1 MVKRIIRII
10 IGIVLTLALLSISRM
25 LSTRN
30 PKDLVFSHGK
40 LEIRH
45 TTVTE
50 QIGWGKPVVELY
62 LNRYSDFKCKV
73 ILKSSES
80 SVLRVSLMRH
90 EGFGRFSF
98 KIPNLDRGKR
108 FEYAFEVTTA
118 LEDKI
123 RVPSDPEH
131 FFLIK
136 YKGEV
141 SRIVL
146 ILHIVFMFGAF
157 YYMIQS
163 LFSAIGILTGRAG
176 KSEAV
181 RMTRWVLICS
191 FIGGWP
197 LGIIL
202 NYQAFGIIYEGF
214 PFGYDVTDNK
224 TQFMFLFWLLSALLV
239 RGSLFSSDES
249 RDRLGSRGF
258 AVAVIISFVVS
269 LVLFLIPHSI

>member
-10 IGIVLTLALLSISRM
+10 IGVVLMLVLLTISRKM
-25 LSTRN
+25 STRN
-30 PKDLVFSHGK
+30 PEDIVVSHGK

-45 TTVTE
+45 KTVTE
-50 QIGWGKPVVELY
+50 QIGWEKPIVELQ
-62 LNRYSDFKCKV
+62 LNRFEDCNCRI
-73 ILKSSES
+73 ILRSSES
-80 SVLRVSLMRH
+80 SVLRRSFMH
-90 EGFGRFSF
+90 YEGFGRFSF
-98 KIPNLDRGKR
+98 KVPNLDKGKR

-118 LEDKI
+118 TKEKI
-123 RVPSDPEH
+123 RVPSDPER

-136 YKGEV
+136 YKGKV
-141 SRIVL
+141 SRVVIY
-146 ILHIVFMFGAF
+146 LHIIFMFGAF

-163 LFSAIGILTGRAG
+163 LFSAIGILTGRAS
-176 KSEAV
+176 KTEAV

-202 NYQAFGIIYEGF
+202 NYQAFGVIYEAF

-224 TQFMFLFWLLSALLV
+224 TQLMFLFWLLSALLV
-239 RGSLFSSDES
+239 RGSFFSSDES

-258 AVAVIISFVVS
+258 AVAVIVSFVVS
-269 LVLFLIPHSI
+269 LALFLIPHSI